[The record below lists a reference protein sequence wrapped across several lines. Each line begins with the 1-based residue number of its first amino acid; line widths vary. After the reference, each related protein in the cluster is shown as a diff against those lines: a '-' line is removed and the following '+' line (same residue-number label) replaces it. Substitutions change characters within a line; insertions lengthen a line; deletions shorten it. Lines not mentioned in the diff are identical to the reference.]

1 LRCACPSGD
10 SRAAASSRTGWPLP
24 AQALDD
30 GVEVTGIPQHDG
42 VEDQAEGGELIFL
55 AFAIGLPDLAAVAV
69 ADLAGEAVAGFLHGE
84 LPVHPPLAAAV
95 NGVDER
101 EQVQGLGDPA
111 VLNERLPERGGV
123 SVAAEHPQQVAGADL
138 AGDQRP
144 GHAQHVW
151 PSGGDL
157 GDVDRVAGDRL
168 QRRGN
173 KRPR

>member
-1 LRCACPSGD
+1 MA
-10 SRAAASSRTGWPLP
+10 SRVTGIP
-24 AQALDD
+24 QHD

-69 ADLAGEAVAGFLHGE
+69 ADLAAEAVAGFLHGE
-84 LPVHPPLAAAV
+84 LPVHPPLVAAV

-111 VLNERLPERGGV
+111 VLDERLPERGGV

-138 AGDQRP
+138 VGDQRP
-144 GHAQHVW
+144 GHAQQVW
-151 PSGGDL
+151 PLGGDL

-168 QRRGN
+168 
-173 KRPR
+173 